1 MITVLCN
8 NYTVFMPT
16 ISDRESV
23 LLAALQ
29 HTRNL
34 CNRYLDRCHRLQLS
48 QGTSSGSISDSDTED
63 NTNTDSDNAS
73 SSDTSSSSHGSSSN
87 SNSNTGSLSL
97 PSSSTDANH
106 ALGSLHHSYFHSMF
120 HARQFLY
127 ILLSTCVIFPHEVS
141 KCSQLGL
148 ILKCYKEDDMMRFHQ
163 NLRISPR
170 TFDILL
176 QFIEDH
182 PTFHNNSNNG
192 QWPIPYQLAI
202 ALYRFGHFGSAAS
215 VEAVTQWAGC
225 SVGEVVKV
233 TCQIMI
239 AFLPLHDQAICW
251 SNMED
256 MLEASDWVESVS
268 CQSWQPGF
276 CMVDGMLIPLASK
289 PGHFGEQFF
298 DHKSNY
304 SLSLMVSD
312 WLIDAVPY

>member
-34 CNRYLDRCHRLQLS
+34 CNCYLDQCHHLQLS
-48 QGTSSGSISDSDTED
+48 QGTSSGSISDLDTED
-63 NTNTDSDNAS
+63 NTDTDGYNAS
-73 SSDTSSSSHGSSSN
+73 SSNTSSSSSN

-97 PSSSTDANH
+97 PSSSTDADH
-106 ALGSLHHSYFHSMF
+106 ALGSLHHSYFCSMF
-120 HARQFLY
+120 RARQFLY
-127 ILLSTCVIFPHEVS
+127 ILLSTHVIFPHEVS

-148 ILKCYKEDDMMRFHQ
+148 ILKCYKEDDMMHFCR
-163 NLRISPR
+163 NLCISPR

-176 QFIEDH
+176 HFIEDH

-202 ALYRFGHFGSAAS
+202 VLYWFGHFGSAVS
-215 VEAVTQWAGC
+215 VEAVAQWAGC
-225 SVGEVVKV
+225 SVGEVVKGIHK
-233 TCQIMI
+233 IMI
-239 AFLPLHDQAICW
+239 AFLPLHDQAIHW
-251 SNMED
+251 PNMEEKQ
-256 MLEASDWVESVS
+256 EASDSGESVS
-268 CQSWQPGF
+268 CQSWWLGF
-276 CMVDGMLIPLASK
+276 CMVDGMLIPLVSK
-289 PGHFGEQFF
+289 PGHFGKQFF

-304 SLSLMVSD
+304 SLSLTVSD
-312 WLIDAVPY
+312 WLIDTVPY

>member
-1 MITVLCN
+1 
-8 NYTVFMPT
+8 MPT
-16 ISDRESV
+16 ISDHESV

-29 HTRNL
+29 HTQNL
-34 CNRYLDRCHRLQLS
+34 HNCYLDRCHHLQLS

-63 NTNTDSDNAS
+63 NTNANGDNAS
-73 SSDTSSSSHGSSSN
+73 SSSSSSHGSSSN

-97 PSSSTDANH
+97 PSSSTNANH
-106 ALGSLHHSYFHSMF
+106 ALGSLHHSYFHLMF

-148 ILKCYKEDDMMRFHQ
+148 ILKCYKEDDMMCFCQ
-163 NLRISPR
+163 NLHISPC

-202 ALYRFGHFGSAAS
+202 ALYQFGHFRSATS
-215 VEAVTQWAGC
+215 VEAVAQWAGC

-233 TCQIMI
+233 TCWIMI

-251 SNMED
+251 PNPE
-256 MLEASDWVESVS
+256 E
-268 CQSWQPGF
+268 
-276 CMVDGMLIPLASK
+276 K
-289 PGHFGEQFF
+289 
-298 DHKSNY
+298 
-304 SLSLMVSD
+304 
-312 WLIDAVPY
+312 